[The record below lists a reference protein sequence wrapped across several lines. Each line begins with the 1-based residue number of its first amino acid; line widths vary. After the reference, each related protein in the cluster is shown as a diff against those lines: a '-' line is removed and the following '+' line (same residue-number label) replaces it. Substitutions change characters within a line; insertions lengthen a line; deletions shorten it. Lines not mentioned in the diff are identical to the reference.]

1 MYGVFL
7 ILVLVLTG
15 GAIAFIGDRLGTKIG
30 KKRLSL
36 FGLRPRHTS
45 ILVTIVTGFCI
56 TAVTFGIMA
65 AVSENVRTALFGME
79 QLNANMRSAEAR
91 LEQATDDLASANAQK
106 EQAASELAES
116 QKNVDALKEQQASLV
131 AESERLQEGNRLL
144 EAAKGELL
152 ARNDLLQRQNAEL
165 LSQNDGLAAENK
177 ALDAN
182 NDALTAMN
190 AELETRTKELREG
203 LITIREG
210 DIAFRA
216 GEVIASGVIR
226 GNRPAEEVKNDME
239 ALAQLAGRNVSS
251 RLGTNVSDDAIWIYQ
266 PEYEAAVETIHKSQ
280 KDMVVRIVAAGNLVR
295 GEAVRTSLQLYP
307 NSIIYKD
314 KEFIIAKP
322 VKAAGTSGNAE
333 ESVMRFLKE
342 VNGAATAKG
351 ILPDPIRGSVGVME
365 GAQFYDVVHQLS
377 LIHGPAILSAY
388 ANGSTD
394 ALGPLRLTI
403 RVESSEEAK

>member
-15 GAIAFIGDRLGTKIG
+15 GAIAFVGDRLGTKIG

-65 AVSENVRTALFGME
+65 AASENVRTALFGME
-79 QLNANMRSAEAR
+79 QLNASLHQTEAR
-91 LEQATDDLASANAQK
+91 LAQATEGLTAANEQR
-106 EQAASELAES
+106 EQAANDLAAS
-116 QKNVDALKEQQASLV
+116 QKDVDALKEQQEELR
-131 AESERLQEGNRLL
+131 AESLRLQEGNRAL
-144 EAAKGELL
+144 ELAKDELL
-152 ARNDLLQRQNAEL
+152 ARNDALQGENDEL
-165 LSQNDGLAAENK
+165 LSRNDSLLAENQS
-177 ALDAN
+177 LDAQ
-182 NDALTAMN
+182 NDALTATN
-190 AELETRTKELREG
+190 KELESRAKVLRDG

-226 GNRPAEEVKNDME
+226 GSRSPEEVKADME
-239 ALAQLAGRNVSS
+239 SLAQLAGRNVSA
-251 RLGTNVSDDAIWIYQ
+251 RIGRNVSDDAIWIYQ
-266 PEYEAAVETIHKSQ
+266 PEYEAAIAEIAGSPQ
-280 KDMVVRIVAAGNLVR
+280 DMVVRIVAAGNLVY
-295 GEAVRTSLQLYP
+295 GEDVRTSLQLYK
-307 NSIIYKD
+307 NSVIYRD

-322 VKAAGTSGNAE
+322 VKAGTDGSSE
-333 ESVMRFLKE
+333 ERVMSFLKE

-351 ILPDPIRGSVGVME
+351 ILPDPIRGSVGVMD
-365 GAQFYDVVHQLS
+365 GAQFYDIVHQLDAMR
-377 LIHGPAILSAY
+377 GTAILSAY
-388 ANGSTD
+388 ANGATD

-403 RVESSEEAK
+403 RVEQSEAEK

>member
-15 GAIAFIGDRLGTKIG
+15 GGIAFIGDRLGTKIG

-79 QLNANMRSAEAR
+79 QLNASMHQTEAR
-91 LEQATDDLASANAQK
+91 LAQATGDLTAANEQK
-106 EQAASELAES
+106 EQAAADLAVS
-116 QKNVDALKEQQASLV
+116 KKDVDALKEQQEELR
-131 AESERLQEGNRLL
+131 AESERLEEGNRAL
-144 EAAKGELL
+144 ERAKAELM
-152 ARNDLLQRQNAEL
+152 ARNDTLQGQNNNLMHQNDSL
-165 LSQNDGLAAENK
+165 LSKNESLGEK
-177 ALDAN
+177 
-182 NDALTAMN
+182 NDALAATN
-190 AELETRTKELREG
+190 QELGARAKALREG

-226 GNRPAEEVKNDME
+226 GNRPASEVKNDME
-239 ALAQLAGRNVSS
+239 SLAQLAGRNVSA

-266 PEYEAAVETIHKSQ
+266 PEYEAAVEEIAKSPQ
-280 KDMVVRIVAAGNLVR
+280 DMVVRIVAAGNLVR
-295 GEAVRTSLQLYP
+295 GEDVRTSLQLYK
-307 NSIIYKD
+307 NSIIYRD

-322 VKAAGTSGNAE
+322 VQAGTSENNE
-333 ESVMRFLKE
+333 ENVMRFLRD
-342 VNGAATAKG
+342 VNSAASAKG
-351 ILPDPIRGSVGVME
+351 ILPDPIRGSIGVMD
-365 GAQFYDVVHQLS
+365 GAQFYDIVNRLS
-377 LIHGPAILSAY
+377 LMHGTAILSAY
-388 ANGSTD
+388 ANGATD
-394 ALGPLRLTI
+394 ALGPLRLFI
-403 RVESSEEAK
+403 RVEPSEGGT